1 MKDKLDFSWQE
12 KKKIAR
18 LVCNGRI
25 SYHKEKKFW
34 FFFGECD
41 YYQLFIASQKN
52 DFKIQNLCLEISIMY
67 FCEVY
72 FVTPCGVLWKKNSME
87 KWTHYTN

>member
-25 SYHKEKKFW
+25 SYYKEKKSLN
-34 FFFGECD
+34 FFGECD
-41 YYQLFIASQKN
+41 YYQLFIASQKG
-52 DFKIQNLCLEISIMY
+52 FQNTKFMFRNKYC
-67 FCEVY
+67 
-72 FVTPCGVLWKKNSME
+72 VLL
-87 KWTHYTN
+87 

>member
-25 SYHKEKKFW
+25 SYHKEKNSDFF

-41 YYQLFIASQKN
+41 YYQLSIASQKKG
-52 DFKIQNLCLEISIMY
+52 FQNTKFMFRNKY
-67 FCEVY
+67 Y
-72 FVTPCGVLWKKNSME
+72 VLL
-87 KWTHYTN
+87 